1 MTWLRGDT
9 ETISQHNDLRAQ
21 NATLVRLL
29 EEERTRYT
37 DLLDKYHALK
47 LQGASAVT
55 IPQGLER
62 RKDDPIMDA
71 ISLAAGTDQER
82 RRYLGNWVKQERM
95 KGREQEAIVHDL
107 LNWQVVG
114 EGDEA

>member
-1 MTWLRGDT
+1 MTIFGGSSEGTVAVLT
-9 ETISQHNDLRAQ
+9 
-21 NATLVRLL
+21 RLL
-29 EEERTRYT
+29 EEEKARYA
-37 DLLDKYHALK
+37 DLLEKYHALK
-47 LQGASAVT
+47 LQGAATPPPMV
-55 IPQGLER
+55 QGLAKR
-62 RKDDPIMDA
+62 ADDPIMDA